1 MTGRLILASASPRR
15 LELLTQIGLAP
26 DQVVAADVCEAP
38 LKNELPRQLAGRLS
52 SAKAA
57 HIASVYGNDFVLAAD
72 TVVACGRRSLAKA
85 ESEDE
90 AQKFLQML
98 SGRSHR
104 VYGGICLI
112 APGGQKASRV
122 VMTTVHFKKLS
133 KLEIEN
139 YIDTGEWRGKAGAYA
154 IQGLASV
161 FVKRING
168 SYPNV
173 VGLPL
178 FETVS
183 LLTGFGYSKGK
194 NQHGG

>member
-1 MTGRLILASASPRR
+1 MTGRFILASASPRR
-15 LELLTQIGLAP
+15 LELLNQIGIVP
-26 DQVVAADVCEAP
+26 DLVVPADICEDP
-38 LKNELPRQLAGRLS
+38 RKNELPRQLALRLAL
-52 SAKAA
+52 AKAD
-57 HIASVYGNDFVLAAD
+57 HIAHTHPQEFILAAD

-85 ESEDE
+85 ETEKE
-90 AQKFLQML
+90 ARNFLQML

-104 VYGGICLI
+104 VYGGICVI

-122 VMTTVHFKKLS
+122 VLTTVHFKTLS
-133 KLEIEN
+133 KSEIQQ
-139 YIDTGEWRGKAGAYA
+139 YIETGEWQGKAGAYA

-178 FETVS
+178 YETSS
-183 LLTGFGYSKGK
+183 LLTGLGFSKGK
-194 NQHGG
+194 N